1 MTLNKIIEKIKDKI
15 TGKLISD
22 YNLSKSSWFN
32 IGGNAKIF
40 FKPENIKEL
49 SLFIKTIAN
58 ELPIYVIGRGS
69 NLLIRDGGFNGA
81 VVKLGKSFSHISLFN
96 ECTLIAGA
104 SALDKKVSEFA
115 YENSIS
121 GFEFLSCIPG
131 SIGGAI
137 RMNSGCYKEDMSQ
150 KVLSIQAMNMNG
162 IVTTIPSSKVN
173 FFYRGCDL
181 NEDLIFLSVTLK
193 GYTRQKEEI
202 KQKMKKLINDK
213 EKSQP
218 NKIKTCGS
226 TFKNPK
232 EKSSKKAWEL
242 IKFAKC
248 DNYKVGGAKIS
259 EQHCNFF
266 LNDGSAKAKDLE
278 SLIYKVK
285 KEVFEKTGI
294 NLEPELKI
302 IGNE

>member
-1 MTLNKIIEKIKDKI
+1 MSLNKKIEKIKDLI
-15 TGKLISD
+15 EGKLIYD

-69 NLLIRDGGFNGA
+69 NLLIRDGGFDGA
-81 VVKLGKSFSHISLFN
+81 VIKLGKSFSHLSLFSEN
-96 ECTLIAGA
+96 TLIAGA
-104 SALDKKVSEFA
+104 SALDKTVSKFA
-115 YENSIS
+115 YDNSIS

-150 KVLSIQAMNMNG
+150 KILSIQAMDING
-162 IVTTIPSSKVN
+162 IVTTIPSTKVN

-181 NEDLIFLSVTLK
+181 SEDLIFLSVTLK
-193 GYTRQKEEI
+193 GNI
-202 KQKMKKLINDK
+202 KQKKEINEKMKKFINDK

-226 TFKNPK
+226 TFKNPN
-232 EKSSKKAWEL
+232 EKNNKKAWEL

-248 DNYKVGGAKIS
+248 DNFKVGGAKIS

-278 SLIYKVK
+278 SLINKVK
-285 KEVFEKTGI
+285 KEVFEKTGV